1 MQVSSENKSGRQKVL
16 NDPKTRELLRRLIVE
31 NTSLTPDVGTDG
43 LLHYREA
50 EEAMGDAAAAEA
62 WIGEMLAEGIL
73 KKTIHKDFVTC
84 PTHLRADPLIQ
95 LECLKCK
102 ARKMRKTALVEHLY
116 CGYID
121 ADSKFDKGGFLVCP
135 SCKKPIRRADELRS
149 SGVWFE
155 CQDCMTKTS
164 SPKVVFLCRDGHEF
178 GTSDILLAAAYTY
191 AVEES
196 VVAHLKNTLILAPAL
211 VDLLSSLGYTV
222 TSPAT
227 MQGRSGT
234 NHTLDVYA
242 KKGRQRLAEAEDVA
256 IQIAVDA
263 VAVDPSAVISFF
275 AKTYDLRPKLSILV
289 TIPSASEAAK
299 QINAGYGITLV
310 EDADGSG
317 AVEKVRALLESPRK
331 DVEGQG
337 RRP

>member
-1 MQVSSENKSGRQKVL
+1 MQVSSENKSGRQKIL
-16 NDPKTRELLRRLIVE
+16 SDPKTRELLRRLIVE
-31 NTSLTPDVGTDG
+31 SKSLAPEVGEDG
-43 LLHYREA
+43 LLHYRAA
-50 EEAMGDAAAAEA
+50 EEAMGDAPATEA

-73 KKTIHKDFVTC
+73 KKTTYKDYVAC

-135 SCKKPIRRADELRS
+135 NCKRPIRRAEELRS

-155 CQDCMTKTS
+155 CQNCLTKTS
-164 SPKVVFLCRDGHEF
+164 SPKVVFMCRDGHEF

-191 AVEES
+191 VVEES
-196 VVAHLKNTLILAPAL
+196 VVAQLKNTLILAPAL

-222 TSPAT
+222 SSPAT

-242 KKGRQRLAEAEDVA
+242 KKGGQRAGEAEDVA

-275 AKTYDLRPKLSILV
+275 AKTYDLRPKLSVLI

-299 QINAGYGITLV
+299 QINTGYGITLV
-310 EDADGSG
+310 EDLDGSG
-317 AVEKVRALLESPRK
+317 AVKKVKALLESPGK
-331 DVEGQG
+331 PKTQ
-337 RRP
+337 

>member
-1 MQVSSENKSGRQKVL
+1 MQVSSENKSGRQKIL
-16 NDPKTRELLRRLIVE
+16 SDPKTRELLRRLIVE
-31 NTSLTPDVGTDG
+31 NKSLAPEVGDDG
-43 LLHYREA
+43 LLHYRAA
-50 EEAMGDAAAAEA
+50 EEALGDAAATEA

-73 KKTIHKDFVTC
+73 KKTTYKDFVAC

-135 SCKKPIRRADELRS
+135 NCKKPIRRADELRS

-155 CQDCMTKTS
+155 CQNCLTKTS
-164 SPKVVFLCRDGHEF
+164 SPKVVFMCRDGHEF

-191 AVEES
+191 VVEES
-196 VVAHLKNTLILAPAL
+196 VVAQLKNTLILAPAL

-222 TSPAT
+222 SSPAT

-242 KKGRQRLAEAEDVA
+242 KKGGQRTGETEDVA

-263 VAVDPSAVISFF
+263 VSVDPRAVISFF
-275 AKTYDLRPKLSILV
+275 AKTYDLRPKLAVLI
-289 TIPSASEAAK
+289 TIPSASVAAK

-310 EDADGSG
+310 EDTDGSQ
-317 AVEKVRALLESPRK
+317 AVQKVRALLESSGK
-331 DVEGQG
+331 GKTQ
-337 RRP
+337 